1 MTDVTATLED
11 PNRLAALRRLVLLD
25 SPPTPA
31 FDRLVRLGAR
41 VLSSPVAMVTLVD
54 RDRQFFKAAVGLPEP
69 LASQRETPLALSVCQ
84 YVVAGGAPLL
94 IGDARADELL
104 AGHPIVKEFGVV
116 AYAGAPIFTVDH
128 QAIGSFCVLDVV
140 PRHWTTADRDTL
152 EDLAAIAAREAR
164 HHLHERLEAHRREWR
179 GVRRGRGPIV

>member
-1 MTDVTATLED
+1 MTDVTAVLED

-31 FDRLVRLGAR
+31 FDRLVRLAAR
-41 VLSSPVAMVTLVD
+41 VLQSPVAMVTLID

-69 LASQRETPLALSVCQ
+69 LATQRETPMALSVCQ
-84 YVVAGGAPLL
+84 YVVAGGTPLL
-94 IGDARADELL
+94 VGDATKDSRLAD
-104 AGHPIVKEFGVV
+104 HPVVREFGVV
-116 AYAGAPIFTVDH
+116 AYAGAPIFTADGHAV
-128 QAIGSFCVLDVV
+128 GSVCVLDVV
-140 PRHWTTADRDTL
+140 PRSWTDSDRETL

-179 GVRRGRGPIV
+179 GVRRGPGPIV